1 MCRTRLW
8 HVYARCMT
16 CVGHVYDMCWTC
28 VWHVYDMCTTCLWH
42 VCDTVWYAH
51 VMTYARQTIEPNSSS
66 GCVCNDDACDVIH
79 YLTHTWIVIQ
89 HMLAS
94 PHTAHTNAY
103 SPTSQNQACKAIKES
118 ANNSHH
124 TTYNN
129 NHGHCKLSGASLALF
144 FATNPQIARRHL
156 AES

>member
-1 MCRTRLW
+1 MTR
-8 HVYARCMT
+8 VCQ
-16 CVGHVYDMCWTC
+16 VYDMCRTCLWHVLDMCMTC
-28 VWHVYDMCTTCLWH
+28 VWHVYDMSMTCLWH
-42 VCDTVWYAH
+42 RTVCACHDICQANHWTEQLI
-51 VMTYARQTIEPNSSS
+51 RL
-66 GCVCNDDACDVIH
+66 CVQWWCMWRH
-79 YLTHTWIVIQ
+79 TLSHTHTWIVIQ

-103 SPTSQNQACKAIKES
+103 SPTSRNQACKAIKES
-118 ANNSHH
+118 VNNSHH

-144 FATNPQIARRHL
+144 LARNPQIARRHM